1 MTDKPVGRHH
11 VSLSALPSFY
21 ASPSIPPSP
30 DRLQSDSLYVF
41 PWVPL
46 GCCKDCCKAFSL
58 ALIVKGETMVLRP
71 PTPFQPH
78 SSFLHPFLPR
88 RPPPLLRH
96 TLQGQLTDAQW
107 STHSYTKH
115 ALCAASPPL
124 SRLILAPGLEASLRS
139 WPVFGSAQC
148 IQICAHNIEISPVNL
163 CVYV

>member
-11 VSLSALPSFY
+11 VSLNALPSFH

-71 PTPFQPH
+71 PYPLPT
-78 SSFLHPFLPR
+78 SFLL
-88 RPPPLLRH
+88 PPPLL
-96 TLQGQLTDAQW
+96 TPQAPT
-107 STHSYTKH
+107 SPPTHSPGSADRCSVEH
-115 ALCAASPPL
+115 ALVHKTRSVCCLAAVVT
-124 SRLILAPGLEASLRS
+124 AHPGPRFGSVSEKLASLRFS
-139 WPVFGSAQC
+139 SVYSDMCAQ
-148 IQICAHNIEISPVNL
+148 H
-163 CVYV
+163 